1 MGSRDRPGRMMPRV
15 VFAPALQRHVTLP
28 PVKVEGAT
36 VRAALDAALD
46 GNQRARHY
54 ILDDQSALRKHMLIF
69 VDGVRVADRRLL
81 SDPVGPASEIYVL
94 QSLSG
99 G

>member
-1 MGSRDRPGRMMPRV
+1 MPRI

-28 PVKVEGAT
+28 PVVVDGAT
-36 VRAALDAALD
+36 VRDVLEAALDQND
-46 GNQRARHY
+46 RARRY

-69 VDGVRVADRRLL
+69 VDGVRVADRQQL
-81 SDPVGPASEIYVL
+81 SDPVQPTSEIYVL

>member
-1 MGSRDRPGRMMPRV
+1 MPRV
-15 VFAPALQRHVTLP
+15 VFAPALQRHVSLP
-28 PVKVEGAT
+28 PAVVDGAT
-36 VRAALDAALD
+36 VRDVLEAALD
-46 GNQRARHY
+46 GNARARCY

-69 VDGVRVADRRLL
+69 VDGARVADRRGL
-81 SDPVGPASEIYVL
+81 SDPVRPASEIYVL